1 MSLLDWILLLAV
13 LGTAAGL
20 VVGMI
25 RKKKMGKGCCCG
37 DCSTCTK
44 CPGKESDK

>member
-1 MSLLDWILLLAV
+1 MKLMDWILLVAV

-25 RKKKMGKGCCCG
+25 RKSKQGKGCCG
-37 DCSTCTK
+37 DCSKCTS
-44 CPGKESDK
+44 CPSKK

>member
-1 MSLLDWILLLAV
+1 MKLLDWILLLAV

-25 RKKKMGKGCCCG
+25 RRRKMGKGCCCG
-37 DCSTCTK
+37 DCSK
-44 CPGKESDK
+44 CSSCPSKK